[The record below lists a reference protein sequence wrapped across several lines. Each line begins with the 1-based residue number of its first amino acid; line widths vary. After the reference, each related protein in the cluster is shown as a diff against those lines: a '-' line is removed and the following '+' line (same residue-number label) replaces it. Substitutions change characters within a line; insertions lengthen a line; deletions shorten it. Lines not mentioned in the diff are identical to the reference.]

1 MITFL
6 NGKLAEKQPTR
17 VVLDVAGVGY
27 EVFIPLSSY
36 DRLPPVDAACR
47 ILVYDCI
54 REDDHLLF
62 GFMTEPER
70 QLFLMLVSV
79 TGIGPK
85 IAMSALSGMT
95 VREIKAAIVEGDVK
109 RLSSVNGI
117 GKKTAERMVVELR
130 DRISKGE
137 AMEAVAGTP
146 QAAPDDTSARDAV
159 LALSALG
166 FQPNVARD
174 RVVAALKQPGAA
186 SLSVEALVKKA
197 LAGG

>member
-36 DRLPPVDAACR
+36 DRLPPLDAACR
-47 ILVYDCI
+47 ILIYDCI

-95 VREIKAAIVEGDVK
+95 VREIKGAIVEGDVK

-137 AMEAVAGTP
+137 AMEAVSGAP
-146 QAAPDDTSARDAV
+146 QAVPEDTRARDAV
-159 LALSALG
+159 LALAALG
-166 FQPNVARD
+166 FQPNTARD
-174 RVVAALKQPGAA
+174 RVVAALKQPGSS